1 MKEDLDL
8 YEVDQEKV
16 EEILISLLGVV
27 DRPLPSLTH
36 AEKEIF
42 ILCKSNPEIQKY
54 FEFEEHYYGA
64 YSQVLEETLDEPLFY
79 EDAFQI
85 EKDGI
90 HLTRQGKKLY
100 TEILDKYKDNEEFK
114 VLLIALKLIR
124 EVYDKLSTE
133 ELIFLLYFTYPECG
147 KYSNV
152 YESLIEDKQKRKNL
166 TNNLYR
172 KGIITERRYEELL
185 AI

>member
-1 MKEDLDL
+1 MKEDQEL
-8 YEVDQEKV
+8 YEEDQEKV

-27 DRPLPSLTH
+27 DRPLPTITH

-64 YSQVLEETLDEPLFY
+64 YSQVLEETLEEPLFY
-79 EDAFQI
+79 EDAFQL
-85 EKDGI
+85 ENDGI
-90 HLTRQGKKLY
+90 HLTRHGKKLY
-100 TEILDKYKDNEEFK
+100 NDILQKYKDDEEFK
-114 VLLIALKLIR
+114 VLIIALKLIR

-152 YESLIEDKQKRKNL
+152 YESLLENKQKRVSLSK
-166 TNNLYR
+166 NLYR